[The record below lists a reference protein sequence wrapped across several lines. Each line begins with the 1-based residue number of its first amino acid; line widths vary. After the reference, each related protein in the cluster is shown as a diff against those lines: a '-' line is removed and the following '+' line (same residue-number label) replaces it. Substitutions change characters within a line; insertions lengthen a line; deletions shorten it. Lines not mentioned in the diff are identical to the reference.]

1 MKKQREVIIVKATI
15 FVRERRKVEKGE
27 KKPRYAIVATAGTD
41 LCIKARHIRKGEI
54 AQIAEVIGAQ
64 VVYLEAGKDDEDIEE
79 DD

>member
-1 MKKQREVIIVKATI
+1 MKATI
-15 FVRERRKVEKGE
+15 FVRERRKVEEGE

-41 LCIKARHIRKGEI
+41 LRLKAKHIRKGEI
-54 AQIAEVIGAQ
+54 TQIAEVIGAQ